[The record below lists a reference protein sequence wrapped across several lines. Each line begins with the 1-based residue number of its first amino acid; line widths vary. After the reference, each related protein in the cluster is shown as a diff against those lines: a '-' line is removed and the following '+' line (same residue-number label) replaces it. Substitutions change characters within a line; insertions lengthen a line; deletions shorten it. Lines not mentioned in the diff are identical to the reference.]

1 MVHIKTPPSAPEQL
15 RRSSGAPGQLRAS
28 PCIEY
33 CTEHDAHELYGSVG
47 ASNAGGWSASPA
59 PRSTKGLKMVLFF
72 CICTCGLTLVCGLDT
87 PCPDPLETALW
98 HPFSRPRLTLLGV
111 VSHVWGVMLGGRG
124 AKNRGKHPHTR
135 VKPPVRKISVQITVR
150 DTVEIRCDRRGSG
163 SKRCLSPWA
172 TLRSRR
178 WQDAPS
184 RPACPIAWI
193 LLRSV
198 GGRRALRAAAMRG
211 STRAAVE
218 LPRGCAE
225 HRRGHG
231 VCG

>member
-1 MVHIKTPPSAPEQL
+1 MRLNPRMGIGHPVSL
-15 RRSSGAPGQLRAS
+15 
-28 PCIEY
+28 
-33 CTEHDAHELYGSVG
+33 
-47 ASNAGGWSASPA
+47 SASGCPLA
-59 PRSTKGLKMVLFF
+59 PLLPPPPNITGGCQSRLGRNVRRKGGEKQ
-72 CICTCGLTLVCGLDT
+72 
-87 PCPDPLETALW
+87 
-98 HPFSRPRLTLLGV
+98 
-111 VSHVWGVMLGGRG
+111 
-124 AKNRGKHPHTR
+124 GKASAYEGF
-135 VKPPVRKISVQITVR
+135 KPPVRKISVQITVR